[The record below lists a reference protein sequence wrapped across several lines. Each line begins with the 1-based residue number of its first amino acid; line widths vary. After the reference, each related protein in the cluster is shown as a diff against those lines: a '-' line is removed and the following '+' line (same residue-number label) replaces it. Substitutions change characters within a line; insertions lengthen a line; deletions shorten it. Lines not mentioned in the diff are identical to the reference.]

1 MIQKVEMYQAVCDGC
16 GKCDEAVLKDPYEV
30 KLIAIRWREWEEI
43 DGKLYCP
50 DCVEYDEETDSY
62 KPKGKEAMTV
72 QELIDEL
79 NKIKDKQKKVLVI
92 HTCGTDEFKIVQI
105 NEFENDVTIWTNE
118 KEDSL

>member
-1 MIQKVEMYQAVCDGC
+1 MIQEVTMYQAVCDGC
-16 GKCDEAVLKDPYEV
+16 GEESMSLYRSVYHAQKALADVGW
-30 KLIAIRWREWEEI
+30 LIVN
-43 DGKLYCP
+43 GLTYCP

-92 HTCGTDEFKIVQI
+92 HTCGTDEFKIIQI

-118 KEDSL
+118 KEK

>member
-1 MIQKVEMYQAVCDGC
+1 MYQAVCDGC

-30 KLIAIRWREWEEI
+30 KLIAIRWREWQEI
-43 DGKLYCP
+43 NGKLYCP

-118 KEDSL
+118 KEK